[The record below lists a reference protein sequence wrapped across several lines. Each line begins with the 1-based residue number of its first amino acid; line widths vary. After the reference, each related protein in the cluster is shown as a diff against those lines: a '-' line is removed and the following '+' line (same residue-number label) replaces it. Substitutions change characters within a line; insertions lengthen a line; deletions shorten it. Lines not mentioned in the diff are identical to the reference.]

1 MTENIY
7 SELQQ
12 NSSIYHFTASGPC
25 STVTVS
31 LWAEHFPFVTYVM
44 WMNTDCTSGRS
55 IKVAA
60 EQTAGMTS
68 PVHTA
73 VALNTAVTA
82 VGTDFTAQ
90 CCVVA
95 EMYSN
100 KLVTHA

>member
-7 SELQQ
+7 SELQH
-12 NSSIYHFTASGPC
+12 NSNIYRFTASGPC

-31 LWAEHFPFVTYVM
+31 LCAEHFPFVAYVM
-44 WMNTDCTSGRS
+44 WMTTDCTSGRS

-60 EQTAGMTS
+60 EQTGGMTS

-73 VALNTAVTA
+73 VKLNTAVQQF
-82 VGTDFTAQ
+82 GTDFTAH

-95 EMYSN
+95 QMYSN